1 MTRIRTALISV
12 SEKRGI
18 AQFAAAL
25 HQRGVRII
33 STGGT
38 ARAIQGGGI
47 PVEEISAVTGFPE
60 IMDGRVKTLHPA
72 IHAGILARRD
82 RPDDVAVLEEHR
94 FAPIDLV
101 VVNLYPFVEETSR
114 DIGFEQALEH
124 IDIGGPTLIRAA
136 AKNFLHVAVVVD
148 PDDYEPVLRE
158 MAALH
163 DGLSL
168 AMRWQLAG
176 KAFRHTAGYDAHISQ
191 YLADSA
197 LDGDRLIPPDRS
209 AALPALLVS
218 FMQKTQ
224 ELRYGENPQQAGAL
238 YVDSLTP
245 ARGWA
250 GADQLGGKELS
261 YNNYLDMDA
270 AWRLVSEFEECG
282 CVIVKHG
289 NPCGAATAPDCT
301 RAYQQ
306 ALETDPDSAF
316 GSIVA
321 FNRRVSAACAEELYK
336 LFVEVI
342 IAPDFEHDALTI
354 LQRKKKL
361 RLIRKP
367 VHPAETAGLNIRD
380 IEGAYLVQTPD
391 RIQLA
396 PAGLN
401 VVTVREP
408 DARQMED
415 LIFAWICVKHVKSN
429 AIVFARNTRLLGVG
443 AGQMSRVDSVRLATL
458 KSRAPLAGA
467 VMASDAFLPFRDALD
482 VAAEAGITAL
492 IQPGGSIRD
501 EEVIS
506 AANERGVAMIFT
518 GRRHFRH

>member
-12 SEKRGI
+12 SEKHGVME
-18 AQFAAAL
+18 FAAAL
-25 HQRGVRII
+25 HEKGIRII

-38 ARAIQGGGI
+38 AKAIQAGSI
-47 PVEEISAVTGFPE
+47 PVREISTVTGFPE

-82 RPDDVAVLEEHR
+82 HPDDIAVLEEHR
-94 FAPIDLV
+94 FTPIDLV
-101 VVNLYPFVEETSR
+101 VVNLYPFDRETAR

-148 PDDYEPVLRE
+148 PNDYDTVIRE
-158 MAALH
+158 MELM
-163 DGLSL
+163 DGSLSL
-168 AMRWQLAG
+168 SMRWKLAG
-176 KAFRHTAGYDAHISQ
+176 KAFQHTARYDAHICR
-191 YLADSA
+191 YLSNSS
-197 LDGDRLIPPDRS
+197 LDGHQLTPPDRS
-209 AALPALLVS
+209 EALPNLMVA
-218 FMQKTQ
+218 FMNKAR
-224 ELRYGENPQQAGAL
+224 ELRYGENPQQEGAL
-238 YVDSLTP
+238 YVDSLSP
-245 ARGWA
+245 AGGWA
-250 GADQLGGKELS
+250 DADQLGGKELS

-270 AWRLVSEFEECG
+270 AWRLVSEFQDCG

-289 NPCGAATAPDCT
+289 NPCGAATAPDCI
-301 RAYQQ
+301 RAYQM

-321 FNRRVSAACAEELYK
+321 FNRRVNAACATELYK

-342 IAPDFEHDALTI
+342 IAPDFEHEALTI

-367 VHPAETAGLNIRD
+367 VPLTEAAGVNIRD

-391 RIQLA
+391 RINLDSA
-396 PAGLN
+396 ELTK
-401 VVTVREP
+401 VTVRKP
-408 DARQMED
+408 DTRQMED
-415 LIFAWICVKHVKSN
+415 LIFAWKCVKHVKSN
-429 AIVFARNTRLLGVG
+429 AIVFARNNRLLGVG
-443 AGQMSRVDSVRLATL
+443 AGQMSRVDSVRLAAL
-458 KSRAPLAGA
+458 KSRISLAGA

-482 VAAEAGITAL
+482 VAAEAGIVAL